1 MLPPFILLEMAGCF
15 WRACNLLHSPRHWRG
30 DYRWCC
36 GWCES
41 EEPWTSASG
50 KTGIKMVYSTIISNP
65 KSWFI
70 SYRRSIFK
78 NYINLW
84 IVMDHA
90 PDELQCHWPLG
101 LSHIGF
107 QNPQF
112 CWVVQSSSVKF
123 LSCLKLLQAARAFQ
137 QKLESE
143 VSTFLSMAK
152 NEENYGKCFRH
163 IQLLLCRDILG
174 EYF

>member
-1 MLPPFILLEMAGCF
+1 MSLTFGFEPYRISKPSVLL
-15 WRACNLLHSPRHWRG
+15 
-30 DYRWCC
+30 
-36 GWCES
+36 
-41 EEPWTSASG
+41 
-50 KTGIKMVYSTIISNP
+50 
-65 KSWFI
+65 
-70 SYRRSIFK
+70 
-78 NYINLW
+78 
-84 IVMDHA
+84 
-90 PDELQCHWPLG
+90 
-101 LSHIGF
+101 
-107 QNPQF
+107 
-112 CWVVQSSSVKF
+112 SSSVKF